1 MAVSRPVRKFAVS
14 ALVTAITALHVLP
27 AAAQSADDKAAAEV
41 LFQDGLK
48 LLAAGKLDE
57 ACPKLAESLGLD
69 TGIGTMMYLAECY
82 ERSGKIASA
91 WAQFREAEASA
102 GAKDGDARGKIARE
116 RAERL
121 EPKLS
126 RLAIVVPPA
135 SDLPNLV
142 VTRDGTPIGRPIW
155 GTEAPIDPGRHLI
168 RVTADGYEPREL
180 AIEIHGDASRE
191 RIEIPKLVPV
201 PVVVAP
207 VTPPTVAPATDRGAT
222 QRAIGITLAAVGLI
236 GVGVGTVFGVRAMGT
251 LSDSDGRCDPRT
263 CDDTGLALREDA
275 RSQATVSTAFF
286 IAGGLFLGTG
296 VVLFFTAPHA
306 APSKAGR
313 VEARAATALPSF
325 VVAPTA
331 SPKGAGVG
339 ATLRF

>member
-1 MAVSRPVRKFAVS
+1 MAVLRPVRHLVATALTS
-14 ALVTAITALHVLP
+14 ALLTSYALP

-57 ACPKLAESLGLD
+57 ACPKLAESLRLD

-102 GAKDGDARGKIARE
+102 AAKEGDARGKIARE
-116 RAERL
+116 RADRL

-126 RLAIVVPPA
+126 RLAIVVPPS

-155 GTEAPIDPGRHLI
+155 GTEAPIDPGRHII

-180 AIEIHGDASRE
+180 AIEIRGEASRE
-191 RIEIPKLVPV
+191 RIEIPALVPV

-207 VTPPTVAPATDRGAT
+207 VTPPTVAPASDRGAT

-251 LSDSDGRCDPRT
+251 LSDSDERCDPQT

-296 VVLFFTAPHA
+296 AVLFFTAPRATKPTA
-306 APSKAGR
+306 AVGSR
-313 VEARAATALPSF
+313 ATALPRL
-325 VVAPTA
+325 VVVPTA
-331 SPKGAGVG
+331 SPQGAGLG